1 MRDFNIRR
9 ILIPTDISEASRME
23 LGYGVLFA
31 DTLGAELVLLYAEPV
46 VFSIDRFTGA
56 SVYVGTSSV
65 DDHALLKKEIRT
77 YADKSLAG
85 KPYEVVV
92 VGGQAIPTILQQA
105 QESAA
110 DLIIMATHG
119 LRGWRRAVLGSITE
133 GVMHGAQC
141 PVLSLARS
149 DRVPAATTPK
159 VTKIVCP
166 INFTDV
172 ARESVRVAAYLAKM
186 FASELIVVHVVEAE
200 ASTRNEK
207 DEQHIRRWLGLG
219 IENTCTY
226 REVVLRGGAAERILD
241 YVEDTAADF
250 LIIGAQHKLFREMT
264 VIGTTTERIIR
275 FARVPVLTVVRDAAV
290 A

>member
-1 MRDFNIRR
+1 MRDFNIKR
-9 ILIPTDISEASRME
+9 ILIPTDISESSRME

-31 DTLGAELVLLYAEPV
+31 DTLGAELVLLYAAPIA
-46 VFSIDRFTGA
+46 FSIDRFTGA
-56 SVYVGTSSV
+56 PVYVGTSSV
-65 DDHALLKKEIRT
+65 EDPALLEKEIRT

-250 LIIGAQHKLFREMT
+250 LVIGAQHKLFREMT